1 MSAHVT
7 LVRVRRCAP
16 GTARASPRKRS
27 LRRPPTSTGEAR
39 FVPGGE
45 AWGVSLGQLRL
56 AADLCAHAHVRR
68 FAAKCMNAKWVD
80 GAAAAAPA
88 AATPA
93 PAPALAAAN

>member
-1 MSAHVT
+1 M
-7 LVRVRRCAP
+7 
-16 GTARASPRKRS
+16 
-27 LRRPPTSTGEAR
+27 
-39 FVPGGE
+39 
-45 AWGVSLGQLRL
+45 SLGQLRL